1 MVTVFIY
8 QRRKSNWICLIENP
22 KFSIYSSLYAAST
35 ACCCI
40 LCQTHCVPLITYLE
54 FRVLARNTSET
65 PRDRWHYEANAGLY
79 ACVAV
84 LLWGER
90 SGLVPRLV
98 PWRFPGV
105 SNGRHRISSQPFF
118 NLVETMLL
126 SAMQHVSVTVLLK
139 KILWILFSKN
149 FCCIQYFWMIWNSCF
164 RFSVVSDFS
173 IFRGPV
179 LYLLS
184 NLWTYKLDYWK
195 ILYITRE

>member
-1 MVTVFIY
+1 MFTVLIY
-8 QRRKSNWICLIENP
+8 QRSKSNWICLIENP

-90 SGLVPRLV
+90 SGLVPRPV
-98 PWRFPGV
+98 PRRYPGV
-105 SNGRHRISSQPFF
+105 SNGRHRISSQSFF

-126 SAMQHVSVTVLLK
+126 STMQHVSVTVPLETISMTFEYFR
-139 KILWILFSKN
+139 ILVLDFPWSVT
-149 FCCIQYFWMIWNSCF
+149 SV
-164 RFSVVSDFS
+164 FSVVLYFICLVIYGLINS
-173 IFRGPV
+173 IIEEFF
-179 LYLLS
+179 
-184 NLWTYKLDYWK
+184 
-195 ILYITRE
+195 I

>member
-1 MVTVFIY
+1 MCLCPMKKIKFQRPVLPVHIYILMFTVLIY
-8 QRRKSNWICLIENP
+8 QRSKSNWICLIENP

-65 PRDRWHYEANAGLY
+65 PRDRWHYEANAGWY

-118 NLVETMLL
+118 NLVETMQVVQRANALRYY
-126 SAMQHVSVTVLLK
+126 
-139 KILWILFSKN
+139 ILGK
-149 FCCIQYFWMIWNSCF
+149 
-164 RFSVVSDFS
+164 
-173 IFRGPV
+173 
-179 LYLLS
+179 
-184 NLWTYKLDYWK
+184 
-195 ILYITRE
+195 

>member
-1 MVTVFIY
+1 MFTVLIY
-8 QRRKSNWICLIENP
+8 QRSKSNWICLIENP

-90 SGLVPRLV
+90 SGLVPRPV
-98 PWRFPGV
+98 PRRFPGV

-126 SAMQHVSVTVLLK
+126 STMQHVSVTVPSENFDED
-139 KILWILFSKN
+139 FSVT
-149 FCCIQYFWMIWNSCF
+149 NSAAFNTFECF
-164 RFSVVSDFS
+164 RILGLDFPWFVTSVFSVVLYFICLVIYGLINS
-173 IFRGPV
+173 IIDEFC
-179 LYLLS
+179 
-184 NLWTYKLDYWK
+184 
-195 ILYITRE
+195 I